1 MLGERVGNYVIKQLL
16 GEGGMGQ
23 VFLAEHPQIGKRV
36 ALKVLHAELASNQE
50 ITTRFFHE
58 AKAVND
64 IAHPNIVDIL
74 DFGRAPT
81 SQGDVVY
88 LVMELLIGS
97 TLTSAIEQ
105 GPLDPQRTTRIAL
118 EVADALA
125 ASHGK
130 GIVHRDLKPDNI
142 MLVTRGREEYVKLL
156 DFGIAKV
163 TNTGASTKTRT
174 GMVMGTPTYMSPE
187 QCEGR
192 GAVDHRTDIYA
203 LGIVLY
209 EMLTGRVPFTGSGY
223 GEILVKQMTEAPA
236 PLSALRPGIPPH
248 LELLVQKALQKRP
261 EERFASMQE
270 MAMALAHPEQYVEA
284 RGGLRG
290 FLPTSPIASAPPS
303 AATVVLSATGTTP
316 PHPTTLSQSAGQ
328 MAPVTPSM
336 LTAQPAM
343 PVRRSKAPLV
353 AMGAVAAAAI
363 AAVIAIVGLRGG
375 AKDDTSTV
383 AAAEPE
389 TAEATPHQA
398 TPPATTTPPTAAT
411 PEPTPPT
418 ANTPEPTP
426 PTATTPEPTPPTATT
441 PGPTTPATAERPATP
456 PAPATVKLTI
466 GSKPTGAS
474 VYVAGESKP
483 RCETPCDIEAPRGDR
498 RETITVKLSGFSDVK
513 RRVRLNADQAL
524 DLELPKKSA
533 SRATSKPR
541 KTTTSRPI
549 GDNTLNPFEN

>member
-1 MLGERVGNYVIKQLL
+1 MLGERVGNYVIRQLL

-23 VFLAEHPQIGKRV
+23 VYLAEHPQIGKRV

-64 IAHPNIVDIL
+64 IGHPNIVDIL

-88 LVMELLIGS
+88 LVMELLTGS
-97 TLTSAIEQ
+97 TLTSMIEQ
-105 GPLDPQRTTRIAL
+105 GPLDPLRTTRIAL
-118 EVADALA
+118 QVAEALA
-125 ASHGK
+125 ASHDK

-142 MLVTRGREEYVKLL
+142 MLVTRGREETVKLL

-270 MAMALAHPEQYVEA
+270 MAMALAQPEQYVEA

-336 LTAQPAM
+336 LTAPPAT
-343 PVRRSKAPLV
+343 PVRRSKVPLAV
-353 AMGAVAAAAI
+353 MGVVSAAAI
-363 AAVIAIVGLRGG
+363 AAVIAVVGLRGG
-375 AKDDTSTV
+375 AKDDTSTQ
-383 AAAEPE
+383 AAAEPTEQAE
-389 TAEATPHQA
+389 TPEPTAPQPTAPQ
-398 TPPATTTPPTAAT
+398 PTTPQPTTPQPTAPQPTAPEPTTPEPAT
-411 PEPTPPT
+411 PEPTK
-418 ANTPEPTP
+418 PEPT
-426 PTATTPEPTPPTATT
+426 APEVV
-441 PGPTTPATAERPATP
+441 TP

-466 GSKPTGAS
+466 GSKPAGAS
-474 VYVAGESKP
+474 VYVAREAKP
-483 RCETPCDIEAPRGDR
+483 RCETPCDVEAPRQDR
-498 RETITVKLSGFSDVK
+498 AETITVKLAGFSDVK
-513 RRVRLNADQAL
+513 RKVRLTADQTL
-524 DLELPKKSA
+524 DLELPKKS
-533 SRATSKPR
+533 SGRPTSKPP
-541 KTTTSRPI
+541 KNTTSRPI

>member
-1 MLGERVGNYVIKQLL
+1 MLGERVGNYVIRQLL

-23 VFLAEHPQIGKRV
+23 VYLAEHPQIGKRV

-81 SQGDVVY
+81 SQGEVVY
-88 LVMELLIGS
+88 LVMELLTGC
-97 TLTSAIEQ
+97 TLTSVIEQ

-142 MLVTRGREEYVKLL
+142 MLVTRGREESVKLL

-223 GEILVKQMTEAPA
+223 GEILVKQMTEAPT

-270 MAMALAHPEQYVEA
+270 MAMALAQPEQYVEA

-290 FLPTSPIASAPPS
+290 FLPSSPIASAAPS

-336 LTAQPAM
+336 LTAQPAT

-383 AAAEPE
+383 AAAEAE
-389 TAEATPHQA
+389 TAEATPPQA
-398 TPPATTTPPTAAT
+398 TPPTTTTPPATTTPSATTTPQATPPAAT
-411 PEPTPPT
+411 PPQ
-418 ANTPEPTP
+418 ATP
-426 PTATTPEPTPPTATT
+426 PTATTPQ
-441 PGPTTPATAERPATP
+441 PTTPAAETP
-456 PAPATVKLTI
+456 VAPPVPATVKLTI
-466 GSKPTGAS
+466 GSKPAGAS
-474 VYVAGESKP
+474 VYVAGEAKP
-483 RCETPCDIEAPRGDR
+483 RCETPCDVEAARGDR
-498 RETITVKLSGFSDVK
+498 VETITVKLAGFSDVK

-524 DLELPKKSA
+524 DLDLPKKSPP
-533 SRATSKPR
+533 RTTSKAP
-541 KTTTSRPI
+541 KKPTSRPI
-549 GDNTLNPFEN
+549 GDNTLNPFDN